1 MSVGPFRGGQSPG
14 PGPTDAVISD
24 EEPVGMIFALIEV
37 VTWDL
42 VILLLGLLVPIA
54 LGLLVTRP
62 RAGRPAK

>member
-1 MSVGPFRGGQSPG
+1 
-14 PGPTDAVISD
+14 
-24 EEPVGMIFALIEV
+24 MIFALIEV